1 MDFPLLSIVLDVVM
15 VGLLAGVILFGLKLN
30 RQLAALR
37 RSREELKGLLE
48 EFGRSTDRAE
58 AALDALKRG
67 ARENVHT
74 VKTEVDKAEALKDDL
89 AFLAKRGEE
98 VADRLEAGIS
108 AGRRLGEGGGA
119 PGPLRADPAA
129 SPVGG
134 ADGGGDSAGDARTGD
149 RAAGRTAGVEGE
161 GADRPRRGGSKSKSD
176 LLKALQGMR

>member
-108 AGRRLGEGGGA
+108 AGRRLGESGGV

-129 SPVGG
+129 AADGR
-134 ADGGGDSAGDARTGD
+134 ADGGAESG
-149 RAAGRTAGVEGE
+149 GRTSGRAT
-161 GADRPRRGGSKSKSD
+161 GAEAEEDGRARRGGSKSKSD